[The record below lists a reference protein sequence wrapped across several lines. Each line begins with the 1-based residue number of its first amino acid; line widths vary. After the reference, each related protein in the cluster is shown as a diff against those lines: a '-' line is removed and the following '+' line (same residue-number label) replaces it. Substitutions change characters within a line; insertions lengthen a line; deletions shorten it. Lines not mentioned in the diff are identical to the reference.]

1 MTATSHALIGA
12 SIASLIPNPILAI
25 PLAITSHFAAD
36 LVPHWDAGT
45 NRRKK
50 SIMQLRFEAAFD
62 VLLGFAL
69 VYLIFGS
76 IVSSVYLF
84 IMIIAAQ
91 LPDWLETPSSKFGL
105 KIPPF
110 SWVEWLGHKLQNRMQ
125 LPWGLVTQIVI
136 VGLIVIFAISRSEIA
151 SQLTG
156 LI

>member
-12 SIASLIPNPILAI
+12 SIASLVPNPILAI

-50 SIMQLRFEAAFD
+50 TIMRLRVEAAFD

-76 IVSSVYLF
+76 IVSSAYLF
-84 IMIIAAQ
+84 VMIIAAQ

-125 LPWGLVTQIVI
+125 LPWGLVTQVVI
-136 VGLIVIFAISRSEIA
+136 VGLIVALAISRSNIA
-151 SQLTG
+151 GQISD